1 MNTQNND
8 AIVEAL
14 HARHERFYIATA
26 GFVAFALLALIL
38 AWAPVMRPWTQE
50 RLGMANLARATYENK
65 IRAEAA
71 AAEAEAAK
79 LRAQAIAIVGAVA
92 KEYPEYRAQ
101 EFIGAFAG
109 ALEGGTIPQTFY
121 VPTRNNVP
129 VLPGITEGN

>member
-1 MNTQNND
+1 MNTPNYD
-8 AIVEAL
+8 TVMEDL
-14 HARHERFYIATA
+14 HVRQKRFYVLTGGLTA
-26 GFVAFALLALIL
+26 LVLLAIIL
-38 AWAPVMRPWTQE
+38 AWGPVMRPWTQE
-50 RLGMANLARATYENK
+50 RLGMANLAQATYQNK
-65 IRAEAA
+65 IRAESA

>member
-1 MNTQNND
+1 MHTTNYD
-8 AIVEAL
+8 AIMADL
-14 HARHERFYIATA
+14 HAGQKRFYALTGGLTA
-26 GFVAFALLALIL
+26 FFLLAIIL
-38 AWAPVMRPWTQE
+38 AWGPVMRPWTQE

-71 AAEAEAAK
+71 AAEAEAAT